1 MVRRKSALRHLQQ
14 RHTYIYVSK
23 KSTWCARGAQVVVA
37 MLLPLSQP
45 GPVAAAAAL
54 VVEDIIRR
62 CGTEFEV
69 RAGPDA
75 RSQKWLALPNT
86 EQNLHLSVPALALAM
101 HNKSNRCARE
111 SVYDYGRC
119 RRDCAKAA

>member
-1 MVRRKSALRHLQQ
+1 
-14 RHTYIYVSK
+14 
-23 KSTWCARGAQVVVA
+23 

-75 RSQKWLALPNT
+75 RSQKWPRLRFPI
-86 EQNLHLSVPALALAM
+86 LSRTSPERACPCLGGHAQ
-101 HNKSNRCARE
+101 
-111 SVYDYGRC
+111 
-119 RRDCAKAA
+119 